1 MIVLE
6 KYRLMER
13 LIGLDPLGGRGQV
26 FLRFI
31 HSVPIT
37 LFNLMELAFIISNIA
52 DGVDQVIYAVAPL
65 FGAIPPMACYIHLL
79 INRHRYH
86 SILNDLED
94 IVNKSA

>member
-1 MIVLE
+1 MIVFE

-13 LIGLDPLGGRGQV
+13 LIGLDPIGGRGRI

-31 HSVPIT
+31 NLVPIT
-37 LFNLMELAFIISNIA
+37 LFNLMELAFIISNINH
-52 DGVDQVIYAVAPL
+52 DIHQVISALAPL
-65 FGAIPPMACYIHLL
+65 FGAIPPMASYIHLL

-86 SILNDLED
+86 SLLNDLQD